1 MDGSKSKTIVEQGSN
16 ELPMS
21 GRFLSVSG
29 THKEIGLQIGERF
42 RDRVQWSL
50 SKVSDE
56 LSAQLSLDTAREKAA
71 AYVPAIERVA
81 PHLLEEIEGVAEGAA
96 IRFEDALILQLRFDL
111 IGFDQGAVEGCSSFA
126 IAESGLRFSGQN
138 VDAPSWHK
146 ESGTVIA
153 MYPPNGP
160 AILMYTYYPGM
171 IGYVGINSHGL
182 SVFGNALLSG
192 GWRVGVPR
200 YIAVRLALE
209 QRSVADVHRTLG
221 SLDRGSSI
229 NLVVSDDAREVIDLE
244 VDVDEI
250 GVVHPHRSRI
260 FHTNHYLT
268 PSLRGGDQVA
278 RLLPDSLPRLQTG
291 RKALGKIDTALG
303 KQAVIGAIK
312 TLLRDHSDGPASICR
327 HRAPVSEYP
336 ADQWES
342 VASIIADP
350 EAGSLH
356 VSFGNPCEVSYQ
368 RFALDYPETRA
379 AGTETRAS
387 NSGYR

>member
-1 MDGSKSKTIVEQGSN
+1 MPE
-16 ELPMS
+16 
-21 GRFLSVSG
+21 RFLSIHG

-50 SKVSDE
+50 SKVSAE
-56 LSAQLSLDTAREKAA
+56 LSPRLSLDAARDKAA
-71 AYVPAIERVA
+71 AYVPAIEHVA

-126 IAESGLRFSGQN
+126 IAASGLRFSGQN

-153 MYPPNGP
+153 MYPPTGP

-200 YIAVRLALE
+200 YVAVRLALE
-209 QRSVADVHRTLG
+209 QSSVAGVHGMLE

-229 NLVVSDDAREVIDLE
+229 NLVVSDEADGMIDLE

-250 GVVHPHRSRI
+250 GVVHPRRSRV

-268 PSLRGGDQVA
+268 PSLQGADQVS
-278 RLLPDSLPRLQTG
+278 RLLPDSLPRLRTG
-291 RKALGKIDTALG
+291 QEALGKIDTALG
-303 KQAVIGAIK
+303 KQAVMGAIK

-327 HRAPVSEYP
+327 HRAPVSTYP

-350 EAGSLH
+350 EAGALH

-368 RFALDYPETRA
+368 RFALDFPETRVA
-379 AGTETRAS
+379 DTEICAS